1 MKVGFMGL
9 GIMGQAMSV
18 NVARKGYPLTVYN
31 RTPREV
37 ADLARLGAATAASA
51 RECAEASDVIILMLT
66 GPEAC
71 DEVLFGPRGAGGAS
85 LRGKT
90 VINMSTVSPAYTGQ
104 LAARLAG
111 LDCDFLDAP
120 VSGSKKPAQ
129 DGSLVILA
137 GGERDVIE
145 RCEPLLLTMGW
156 KVVHCGPAGAG
167 TMMKLAANQLLGI
180 MMEGLAE
187 AVAFGERGGLDPE
200 TILDVILSGPM
211 SCLFFQLK
219 KDILVRGD
227 ETVQFPLKH
236 MVKDLSFACEK
247 ADADAE
253 PAPGL
258 RAARDAFALAL
269 DRGLGEEDFAS
280 VRKVL

>member
-37 ADLARLGAATAASA
+37 PDLARLGAAMAGTA
-51 RECAEASDVIILMLT
+51 RGCAEASDVIILMLT

-71 DEVLFGPRGAGGAS
+71 DAVLFGPQGAGEAA

-90 VINMSTVSPAYTGQ
+90 VINMSTVSPAYTTG
-104 LAARLAG
+104 LAARLASLG
-111 LDCDFLDAP
+111 CSFLDAP

-137 GGERDVIE
+137 GGETDVVE

-187 AVAFGERGGLDPE
+187 AVAFGQRGGLDPE

-219 KDILVRGD
+219 RDILVRGD
-227 ETVQFPLKH
+227 ATVQFPLKH
-236 MVKDLSFACEK
+236 MVKDLTFAREK
-247 ADADAE
+247 ADDAGE
-253 PAPGL
+253 SAPGL
-258 RAARDAFALAL
+258 RAARDAFARAL
-269 DRGLGEEDFAS
+269 EAGHGDEDFAA

>member
-18 NVARKGYPLTVYN
+18 NIARKGYPLTVYN

-37 ADLARLGAATAASA
+37 PDLGRLGAATAASA

-71 DEVLFGPRGAGGAS
+71 DAVLFGPQGAGGAA

-90 VINMSTVSPAYTGQ
+90 VINMSTVSQSYTASLSEKLTALGC
-104 LAARLAG
+104 A
-111 LDCDFLDAP
+111 FLDAP

-137 GGERDVIE
+137 GGEAEVIE

-156 KVVHCGPAGAG
+156 KIVHCGPVGAG
-167 TMMKLAANQLLGI
+167 TMMKLAANQLLAI

-187 AVAFGERGGLDPE
+187 AVAFGQRGGLDPE

-219 KDILVRGD
+219 KDILVRD
-227 ETVQFPLKH
+227 DPMVQFPLKH
-236 MVKDLSFACEK
+236 MVKDLSFALER
-247 ADADAE
+247 ADADGE
-253 PAPGL
+253 SAPGL
-258 RAARDAFALAL
+258 RAARAAFARAL
-269 DRGLGEEDFAS
+269 EEGLGEEDFAS